1 MNVKVLGTLS
11 NKYLNN
17 MTEKEMPVELN
28 NQAEQDIIEPVEQT
42 IHTLEEPEAKAANE
56 VKKLTL
62 ELKELQDK
70 YLRLYAEFDNYR
82 HRTKREFADLVKT
95 AAKDVITQ
103 LLPVLDDFE
112 RAFNAYGGNAEE
124 VKGFNLIQHKLI
136 HELSLKGLK
145 PMTSVGQAFDPDMHE
160 AIAEVPASDEKQK
173 GTVVDEVEKGYY
185 LSDKIIRYAKV
196 VVAN

>member
-1 MNVKVLGTLS
+1 
-11 NKYLNN
+11 
-17 MTEKEMPVELN
+17 MTEKEMPVELD

-42 IHTLEEPEAKAANE
+42 IHTLEETETKATNE
-56 VKKLTL
+56 VEKLKS

-112 RAFNAYGGNAEE
+112 RAFKAYGGNAED

-145 PMTSVGQAFDPDMHE
+145 PMNSVGQAFDPDMHE
-160 AIAEVPASDEKQK
+160 AIAKVPASDEQQK
-173 GTVVDEVEKGYY
+173 GTIVDEVEKGYY